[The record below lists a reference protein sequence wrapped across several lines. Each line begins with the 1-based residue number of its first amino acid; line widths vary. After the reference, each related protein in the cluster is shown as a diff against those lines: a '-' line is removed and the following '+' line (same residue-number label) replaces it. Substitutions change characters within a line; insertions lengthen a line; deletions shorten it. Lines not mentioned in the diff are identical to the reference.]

1 MAEVQTYVLVEVK
14 TLEHLKDQA
23 LWLECLET
31 AGVDNWEGMEYASEL
46 YHRVSILTRTSSDPH
61 RKPERSI

>member
-1 MAEVQTYVLVEVK
+1 MTNKTHVLVDIEVL
-14 TLEHLKDQA
+14 TELKDSA

-46 YHRVSILTRTSSDPH
+46 LPPYQS
-61 RKPERSI
+61 